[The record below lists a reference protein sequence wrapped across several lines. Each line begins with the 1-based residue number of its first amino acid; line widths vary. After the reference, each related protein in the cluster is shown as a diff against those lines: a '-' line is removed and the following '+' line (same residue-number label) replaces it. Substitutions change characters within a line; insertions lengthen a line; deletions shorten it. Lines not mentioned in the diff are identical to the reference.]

1 MCAVLLLGLRWACST
16 GAACADPITR
26 ITISGPMIRAASRHA
41 SRPGPVRLR
50 AVPRRRDSRH
60 WSLLTGQ
67 TAPTCRVRPSSLRVG
82 FAFARP
88 IVRVGDRR
96 YRVPRLPIGGG
107 AAGCVNK
114 TLTLCVW
121 YCTDETTVYVICG
134 SRASAVAARRRGHA
148 TYTAHSAHA
157 TSRLRSLSRGRMEC
171 HSVIRLD
178 GTAHGGHTRRAA
190 AKTQRL
196 GLYVSR
202 RDSTRLCLVRD
213 HSTYAAPHASV
224 H

>member
-1 MCAVLLLGLRWACST
+1 VGEGCGCGAVRAPGASRELVILRLLYSCSCVRSCSWVCGGGWACSTAPPAT

-67 TAPTCRVRPSSLRVG
+67 TAPTCRVRPSSWRVG
-82 FAFARP
+82 VAVARP

-121 YCTDETTVYVICG
+121 YRRDYSI
-134 SRASAVAARRRGHA
+134 RDLWLARVGRRGSPARPRNVHC
-148 TYTAHSAHA
+148 
-157 TSRLRSLSRGRMEC
+157 SLSTC
-171 HSVIRLD
+171 HITTKEPLPR
-178 GTAHGGHTRRAA
+178 AHG
-190 AKTQRL
+190 
-196 GLYVSR
+196 VS
-202 RDSTRLCLVRD
+202 
-213 HSTYAAPHASV
+213 
-224 H
+224 